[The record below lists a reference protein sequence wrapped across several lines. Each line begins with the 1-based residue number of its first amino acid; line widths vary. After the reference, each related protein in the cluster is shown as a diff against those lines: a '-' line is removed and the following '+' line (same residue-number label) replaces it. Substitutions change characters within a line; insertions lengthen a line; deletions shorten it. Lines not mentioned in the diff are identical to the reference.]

1 MKINVLLAFLWLG
14 AGEVVWD
21 LNGRAGLDS
30 REQYGK

>member
-21 LNGRAGLDS
+21 LNGRAGLDW